1 MPADQGTRDMDFNLT
16 DEQRKLVALAR
27 EVSQPFAARSLGYD
41 HDAAFPKKNFE
52 ELKNAG
58 LLKMTVPK
66 QYGGH
71 GLWQDKNYLAFY
83 LVLAEIAR
91 QCSSTAQLLQVH
103 SHGVGIVARA
113 GTEQQLKRYM
123 PAVTEGGSL
132 FASCGSEASVRKG
145 GAEGFDAVLKRK
157 GDAYSLTGFKGFASL
172 ASDANFYVIWTLL
185 EGTQKMEDGMVFAV
199 VPKGRDGVRL
209 ENNWDT
215 FGMRPTVSWNI
226 HLQDTPVAEDEVVG
240 RPGDWV
246 QRDPRTFTLGFASNH
261 IGSAWGIFDFVND
274 YFSKREDLKS
284 QPTSQV
290 ELGDAE
296 VKIQAAEALLYR
308 AASLWESNDYEAAEL
323 MSMRTLHLAKQAGL
337 GIATKAFDLCGA
349 RSTFN
354 DQRLGM
360 FYRDMRTF
368 TLHFREDRLLQMLSQ
383 ALMGGEFHSKL
394 RYGRRLP
401 ATQATSTA
409 A

>member
-1 MPADQGTRDMDFNLT
+1 MDFNLT

-27 EVSQPFAARSLGYD
+27 EVSKPFAARSLGYD
-41 HDAAFPKKNFE
+41 HDAAFPKKNFQ
-52 ELKNAG
+52 ELKDAG

-113 GTEQQLKRYM
+113 STEQQLKRYM
-123 PAVTEGGSL
+123 PAVAEGGSL

-157 GDAYSLTGFKGFASL
+157 AGGYSLTGFKGFASL
-172 ASDANFYVIWTLL
+172 ASDADFYVIWALL

-199 VPKGRDGVRL
+199 VPKGREGVRL

-226 HLQDTPVAEDEVVG
+226 HLDDCAVAEDEVVG
-240 RPGDWV
+240 GPGDWV
-246 QRDPRTFTLGFASNH
+246 QSDPRTFTLGFASNH
-261 IGSAWGIFDFVND
+261 IGSAWGVFDFINE
-274 YFSKREDLKS
+274 YFSKREDLRS
-284 QPTSQV
+284 QPTAQV

-296 VKIQAAEALLYR
+296 ARIQAAEALLYR
-308 AASLWESNDYEAAEL
+308 ASCLWEANDFEAAEL

-383 ALMGGEFHSKL
+383 ALMGGEFHSKQ

-401 ATQATSTA
+401 PKQAASTA

>member
-1 MPADQGTRDMDFNLT
+1 MDFNLT
-16 DEQRKLVALAR
+16 DEQRKLVAIAR

-41 HDAAFPKKNFE
+41 HDAAFPKKNFQ
-52 ELKNAG
+52 ELKDAG
-58 LLKMTVPK
+58 LVKMTVPK
-66 QYGGH
+66 QFGGH
-71 GLWQDKNYLAFY
+71 GLWQDKNYLAYY

-113 GTEQQLKRYM
+113 ANEQQMKRYM
-123 PAVTEGGSL
+123 PAVSEGGAL
-132 FASCGSEASVRKG
+132 FASAGSEASVRKG
-145 GAEGFDAVLKRK
+145 GAEGFDAILKRK
-157 GDAYSLTGFKGFASL
+157 GKDYSLTGFKGFASL
-172 ASDANFYVIWTLL
+172 ASDADFYVIWSLL
-185 EGTQKMEDGMVFAV
+185 EGTQKMEDGMMFAV
-199 VPKGRDGVRL
+199 VPKGREGVRL

-226 HLQDTPVAEDEVVG
+226 HLQDVPVAEDEVVG
-240 RPGDWV
+240 GPGDWV

-261 IGSAWGIFDFVND
+261 IGSAWGVFDFVKD
-274 YFSKREDLKS
+274 YFSKREDLRA
-284 QPTSQV
+284 QPTAQV
-290 ELGDAE
+290 DLGNAE
-296 VKIQAAEALLYR
+296 VQIQAAEALLYR
-308 AASLWESNDYEAAEL
+308 AACMWEAGDYEAAEL

-368 TLHFREDRLLQMLSQ
+368 TLHFREDRLLQMLST
-383 ALMGGEFHSKL
+383 ALTGGEFHSKQ
-394 RYGRRLP
+394 RYGRKLP
-401 ATQATSTA
+401 MKQAASSA

>member
-1 MPADQGTRDMDFNLT
+1 MNFDLT
-16 DEQRKLVALAR
+16 DEQRKLVGLAR
-27 EVSQPFAARSLGYD
+27 EVSRPFAGRSLGYD
-41 HDAAFPKKNFE
+41 HDAAFPAKNFQ
-52 ELKNAG
+52 ELKDAG

-66 QYGGH
+66 RFGGH
-71 GLWQDKNYLAFY
+71 GLWQDKNYVAFY

-103 SHGVGIVARA
+103 SHGVGIVAQA
-113 GTEQQLKRYM
+113 GSETQLQRYM
-123 PAVTEGGSL
+123 SAVADDGAL

-145 GAEGFDAVLKRK
+145 GAEGFDAMLKPQQN
-157 GDAYSLTGFKGFASL
+157 GYLLSGFKGFASL
-172 ASDANFYVIWTLL
+172 ASNADFYVIWTLV
-185 EGTQKMEDGMVFAV
+185 EGTTKIENGMVFAV
-199 VPKGRDGVRL
+199 VPKGREGVRL

-226 HLQDTPVAEDEVVG
+226 HLNDVRVAADEVVG
-240 RPGDWV
+240 EPGDWV

-261 IGSAWGIFDFVND
+261 IGSAWGIFDYIKE
-274 YFSKREDLKS
+274 YFSKREDLRAAA
-284 QPTSQV
+284 TAMV
-290 ELGDAE
+290 EIGDAE
-296 VKIQAAEALLYR
+296 SRIHAAEALLLR
-308 AASLWESNDYEAAEL
+308 AACLWETGDHDAAEL
-323 MSMRTLHLAKQAGL
+323 LSMRTLHMAKQAGL

-349 RSTFN
+349 RATFN

-394 RYGRRLP
+394 RYGQRVQP
-401 ATQATSTA
+401 ARASDA